1 MTDAVLS
8 ADKHLFSLKK
18 FDIIVATGFKEVHLS
33 PLAENS
39 KAAASASFRLLQI
52 DLACPDPL
60 NQYLVADNALIH
72 DLMNDKSGKY
82 AYIVFQNLTDG
93 MTKGYIN
100 LLEILAKRDKDEYN
114 DFQVQRLAGLLLT
127 ELLHQHWQKIS
138 KSRSNFP
145 RKNVRHA
152 NRDTQSGAIMTYLT
166 QKNGQV
172 SLKEAAEYFG
182 YEANYFSRL
191 CRKLFATDF
200 VHLRRNI
207 RINLAED
214 QLLLTN
220 KKLEEIADELGYQD
234 LSSFSKAFAE
244 STGLSPGKYWKKYT
258 LNQINT

>member
-1 MTDAVLS
+1 
-8 ADKHLFSLKK
+8 
-18 FDIIVATGFKEVHLS
+18 
-33 PLAENS
+33 
-39 KAAASASFRLLQI
+39 
-52 DLACPDPL
+52 
-60 NQYLVADNALIH
+60 
-72 DLMNDKSGKY
+72 MNDKSGKY
-82 AYIVFQNLTDG
+82 AYIVFQNLANG

-182 YEANYFSRL
+182 YQANYFSRL
-191 CRKLFATDF
+191 CRKLFSTDF

-244 STGLSPGKYWKKYT
+244 STGLSPGKYRKKYGIKT
-258 LNQINT
+258 SRWLGQRLVCCYLTFPAFLQMLLRI

>member
-1 MTDAVLS
+1 MAY
-8 ADKHLFSLKK
+8 
-18 FDIIVATGFKEVHLS
+18 
-33 PLAENS
+33 
-39 KAAASASFRLLQI
+39 
-52 DLACPDPL
+52 PDPL

-72 DLMNDKSGKY
+72 DLMNDKSSKY
-82 AYIVFQNLTDG
+82 AYIVFQNLADG
-93 MTKGYIN
+93 MTNGYIN
-100 LLEILAKRDKDEYN
+100 LLHILAKRDKDEYD

-127 ELLHQHWQKIS
+127 ELLHQHRQKIS

-152 NRDTQSGAIMTYLT
+152 NRDAQSGAIMTYLT

-182 YEANYFSRL
+182 YQTNYFSRL

-244 STGLSPGKYWKKYT
+244 STGFSPGKYRKKYGIKT
-258 LNQINT
+258 SRWPSQRLVCCLSYFPSISSNATSYLGISPAPMKTMQSPL